1 MKKSLIAT
9 LAAGGSLAV
18 AGLVGGFAVDAAA
31 PAYPLPPTTT
41 AVAQQPPPPQP
52 PPNVTLPQTGS
63 DGVQSTV
70 MMGGTLAAAGLG
82 LVLVTRRRRQQPSA
96 S

>member
-18 AGLVGGFAVDAAA
+18 AGLVGGLAVDAAA

-41 AVAQQPPPPQP
+41 VAQQPPPLP
-52 PPNVTLPQTGS
+52 PPVTLPRTGS
-63 DGVQSTV
+63 DGVESTV
-70 MMGGTLAAAGLG
+70 MMGGTLAVAGLG